1 MKQLTVIFIFLISFY
16 GFSQDILSNYRT
28 KKVAVKDTIAIDSV
42 SINPNYF
49 LVKTK
54 NNILLDSTF
63 FNVDFPK
70 AILILNKPIETDSIV
85 IDYLKFPAFLTRT
98 YKQLDENVIVENND
112 NIERL
117 YQLSQPNTPK
127 DFIPFDGLS
136 TSGSISRGVTVGN
149 NQNSVLRS

>member
-112 NIERL
+112 NIERQKPVKPYIL
-117 YQLSQPNTPK
+117 EPYS
-127 DFIPFDGLS
+127 
-136 TSGSISRGVTVGN
+136 
-149 NQNSVLRS
+149 

>member
-16 GFSQDILSNYRT
+16 GFSQDISSNYRT

-63 FNVDFPK
+63 FNVDF
-70 AILILNKPIETDSIV
+70 
-85 IDYLKFPAFLTRT
+85 LKLF
-98 YKQLDENVIVENND
+98 
-112 NIERL
+112 
-117 YQLSQPNTPK
+117 
-127 DFIPFDGLS
+127 
-136 TSGSISRGVTVGN
+136 
-149 NQNSVLRS
+149 